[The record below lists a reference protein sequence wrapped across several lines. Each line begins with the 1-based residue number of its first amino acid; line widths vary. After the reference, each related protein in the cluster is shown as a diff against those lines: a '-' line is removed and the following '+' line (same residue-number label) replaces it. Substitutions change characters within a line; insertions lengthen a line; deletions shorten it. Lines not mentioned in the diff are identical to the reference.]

1 MALTAKQAFALSR
14 KYTDNSIAGGGI
26 SAGKNCV
33 ISSIDDITGGHR
45 INFEWTLDNGT
56 VQTDYMDVMDGVK
69 GDKGDTGNTGK
80 GIKGVQVNEQDHLII
95 TYTDDSTTDA
105 GQILITAAVDSVN
118 GKSGDVTLNA
128 TDVGALPDNTPIPAE
143 QIQTDWNQSDDTK
156 KDFLKNKP
164 TIPAAQIQ
172 SDWNQSDNSKKDFIK
187 NKPDVVV
194 TSETS
199 GLIKNDGTIDTTTYQ
214 EDITISNKKVI
225 I

>member
-33 ISSIDDITGGHR
+33 ISSIEDITGGHR

-56 VQTDYMDVMDGVK
+56 VQTDYMDVMDGAK

-80 GIKGVQVNEQDHLII
+80 GIKAVQVNEEDHLII

-118 GKSGDVTLNA
+118 GKTGDVTLDA
-128 TDVGALPDNTPIPAE
+128 TDVGALPDTTPIP
-143 QIQTDWNQSDDTK
+143 D
-156 KDFLKNKP
+156 
-164 TIPAAQIQ
+164 AQIQ

-194 TSETS
+194 KSVTS